1 MMLDRKFKMT
11 LKTKMFLW
19 FYSKIHDLSS
29 GSFITVTTRNP
40 NEACYEIRV

>member
-19 FYSKIHDLSS
+19 FYSKIHDLSQW
-29 GSFITVTTRNP
+29 FIHHCN
-40 NEACYEIRV
+40 YEES